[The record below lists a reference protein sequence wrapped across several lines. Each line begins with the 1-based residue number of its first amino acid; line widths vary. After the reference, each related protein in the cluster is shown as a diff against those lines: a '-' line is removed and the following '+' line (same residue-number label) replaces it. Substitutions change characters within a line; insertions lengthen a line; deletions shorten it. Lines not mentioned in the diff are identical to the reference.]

1 MLSRT
6 KQMRHPAQS
15 ALPDC
20 KKCSLGCAK
29 LMQTS
34 GKRTCSQLP
43 ECSLGYA
50 KLMQT
55 SGKRTCSQLPECS
68 LGYAKVSKK
77 RWAYVTFAQKSSD
90 NGCAN
95 APIGTVNLEGFL
107 AVLRQLPPESGRVTH
122 RKRAVYGSKVAEL
135 RIESGRFFERI
146 RISLIINAIQNRHK
160 SAFPARSK
168 LRFGGAKK
176 TRFMANCDIF
186 RLLLQNV
193 KK

>member
-20 KKCSLGCAK
+20 KKCSLGC
-29 LMQTS
+29 
-34 GKRTCSQLP
+34 
-43 ECSLGYA
+43 A

>member
-20 KKCSLGCAK
+20 KKCSLG
-29 LMQTS
+29 
-34 GKRTCSQLP
+34 
-43 ECSLGYA
+43 
-50 KLMQT
+50 
-55 SGKRTCSQLPECS
+55 
-68 LGYAKVSKK
+68 YAKVSKK
-77 RWAYVTFAQKSSD
+77 HWAYVTFAQKSSD